1 VIFLTRFLAAIIGVM
16 LINLS
21 NPSFYFYFF
30 NAFKVSLNYKIVLQI
45 LKNSV
50 KITVASHWCI
60 TLCLK
65 IWGLRSEGFSLYKI
79 IKYQGRGGVFNY
91 NSIFTVGYSLMLIFA
106 DI

>member
-1 VIFLTRFLAAIIGVM
+1 MFLTRFLAAIVGVM
-16 LINLS
+16 MINLS

-30 NAFKVSLNYKIVLQI
+30 YAFKVSLNYKIVLQI
-45 LKNSV
+45 SKKSV
-50 KITVASHWCI
+50 TITVASQWCI

-65 IWGLRSEGFSLYKI
+65 IWGLRSEGFSLYKF

-91 NSIFTVGYSLMLIFA
+91 ISLFTVGYSLKLIFA

>member
-1 VIFLTRFLAAIIGVM
+1 VIFLTRFLAAIIGVI

-30 NAFKVSLNYKIVLQI
+30 YAFKVGLNYKIVLQI
-45 LKNSV
+45 SKNSV

-65 IWGLRSEGFSLYKI
+65 NWGLKSEGSLSTKLSNI
-79 IKYQGRGGVFNY
+79 RAEVVF
-91 NSIFTVGYSLMLIFA
+91 
-106 DI
+106 